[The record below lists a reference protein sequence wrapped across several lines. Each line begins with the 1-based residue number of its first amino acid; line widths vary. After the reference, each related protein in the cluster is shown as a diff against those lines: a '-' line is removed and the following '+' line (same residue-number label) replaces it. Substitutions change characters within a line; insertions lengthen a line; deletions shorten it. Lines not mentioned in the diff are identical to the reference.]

1 MRVQVLRIGHRLVR
15 DDRVTTHAA
24 LVSRAFGAEK
34 IYMTGIDQSV
44 KETVDAVG
52 MRWGG
57 RFEVEIID
65 DWKKVAKAWKKDGG
79 KVAHLTMYGVNV
91 NDVAAKI
98 RKEKKL
104 LVIIGAEKVPREA
117 YDIADYN
124 VAVGNQPHS
133 EIAALAVFLDRLGKG
148 KQLEKEFGGG
158 RLRVVPTEKGKR
170 VEESL

>member
-52 MRWGG
+52 KRWGG
-57 RFEVEIID
+57 RFELEIID

-79 KVAHLTMYGVNV
+79 KIVHLTMYGINV
-91 NDVAAKI
+91 NDAIAKV
-98 RKEKKL
+98 RKEKEL

-117 YDIADYN
+117 YDLADYN

-133 EIAALAVFLDRLGKG
+133 EIAALAVFLDRLGG
-148 KQLEKEFGGG
+148 GGQLEREFEGG
-158 RLRVVPTEKGKR
+158 RLRVVPSEKGKR
-170 VEESL
+170 VEER

>member
-52 MRWGG
+52 KRWGG
-57 RFEVEIID
+57 RFELEIID
-65 DWKKVAKAWKKDGG
+65 DWKKVAKDWKKGGG
-79 KVAHLTMYGVNV
+79 KIAHLTMYGVNV
-91 NDVAAKI
+91 NDAIAKI
-98 RKEKKL
+98 RKEKEL

-117 YDIADYN
+117 YDLADYN

-133 EIAALAVFLDRLGKG
+133 EIAALAVFLDRLGG
-148 KQLEKEFGGG
+148 GSQLEKEFEGG
-158 RLRVVPTEKGKR
+158 RLRVVPSEKGKR
-170 VEESL
+170 VEER

>member
-1 MRVQVLRIGHRLVR
+1 MRLAVLRIGHRLVR

-52 MRWGG
+52 KRWGG
-57 RFEVEIID
+57 KFEVEIID
-65 DWKKVAKAWKKDGG
+65 EWKGIARAWKKDGG

-91 NDVAAKI
+91 NDVVSKI

-104 LVIIGAEKVPREA
+104 LVIIGAEKVPRDA
-117 YDIADYN
+117 YDLADYN
-124 VAVGNQPHS
+124 IAVGSQPHS
-133 EIAALAVFLDRLGKG
+133 EIAALAVFLDRLAGG
-148 KQLEKEFGGG
+148 RQLEKEFEGG
-158 RLRVVPTEKGKR
+158 RLRVVPSEKGKR
-170 VEESL
+170 VEERQ

>member
-1 MRVQVLRIGHRLVR
+1 MKVQVLRIGHRLVR

-34 IYMTGIDQSV
+34 IYMTGINQSV
-44 KETVDAVG
+44 KETVEGVG
-52 MRWGG
+52 KRWGG

-65 DWKKVAKAWKKDGG
+65 DWKKVAKDWKKDGG
-79 KVAHLTMYGVNV
+79 KVAHLTMYGINV
-91 NDVAAKI
+91 NDAVPEIK
-98 RKEKKL
+98 KEKKL

-133 EIAALAVFLDRLGKG
+133 EIAALAVFLDRLGGG
-148 KQLEKEFGGG
+148 KQLEREFDGG
-158 RLRVVPTEKGKR
+158 RLRVIPSKNGKMVKER
-170 VEESL
+170 Q

>member
-52 MRWGG
+52 KRWGG
-57 RFEVEIID
+57 RFELEIID
-65 DWKKVAKAWKKDGG
+65 DWKKVARAWKKDGG
-79 KVAHLTMYGVNV
+79 KIAHLTMYGVNV
-91 NDVAAKI
+91 NDAISKI
-98 RKEKKL
+98 RKEKDL

-117 YDIADYN
+117 YDLADYN

-133 EIAALAVFLDRLGKG
+133 EIAALAVFLDRLSGG
-148 KQLEKEFGGG
+148 RQLEQEFEGG
-158 RLRVVPTEKGKR
+158 RLRVVPSERGKR
-170 VEESL
+170 VEER